1 MVFATEKI
9 VSFAKK
15 ISFDDIP
22 EEVVEKTKY
31 LLLDSLGIGIASTTL
46 PISNQ
51 IKEMVFKNIV
61 PEVLTDQT
69 NSLRKNIV
77 TITEGNLKD
86 GWIVR
91 IYLNPLVVWIWI
103 GTFIIFIGGIFSMT
117 NNIKKIN
124 L

>member
-15 ISFDDIP
+15 MSFEDIP

-31 LLLDSLGIGIASTTL
+31 LLLDSLGIAVASTTL

-51 IKEMVFKNIV
+51 IKEIDF
-61 PEVLTDQT
+61 PDC
-69 NSLRKNIV
+69 
-77 TITEGNLKD
+77 
-86 GWIVR
+86 
-91 IYLNPLVVWIWI
+91 IYLVYSL
-103 GTFIIFIGGIFSMT
+103 
-117 NNIKKIN
+117 